1 MVLGLR
7 TLFSGIGRL
16 ASRLVGRS
24 GIGRISAGR
33 ISKLGSVGR
42 YSRLGASRA
51 SLASKFG
58 GSRASLLGSSSKFGS
73 RASILSKGPKPSRFS
88 LSNIRTKAKDY
99 GSRFLRKTRQGI
111 KGAWRKIEVDPL
123 GTATSAYAA
132 TRNPNVTLTI
142 DGLEKPA
149 TAEVSNPESF
159 RNFASFSSW

>member
-7 TLFSGIGRL
+7 ALLGGIGRL
-16 ASRLVGRS
+16 GSRLLGRS
-24 GIGRISAGR
+24 GIGRIAGGR
-33 ISKLGSVGR
+33 VSKLGTVGR

-51 SLASKFG
+51 SLASRIG
-58 GSRASLLGSSSKFGS
+58 GSRTTLLNGSKFGS

-88 LSNIRTKAKDY
+88 LSNVRTKAKDY
-99 GSRFLRKTRQGI
+99 GSKFLSKTRQGL
-111 KGAWRKIEVDPL
+111 KSVWRKIEVDPL

-132 TRNPNVTLTI
+132 TRNPYVTLTI

-149 TAEVSNPESF
+149 TGEVSNPESF